1 MWAVNSSRHGILI
14 LIVLKKKKMKKKKK
28 KKRKR
33 KKNKKKKKKKL
44 SQFEFLRTRY
54 CLQENDKTSYEGTES
69 TDCRQN

>member
-1 MWAVNSSRHGILI
+1 
-14 LIVLKKKKMKKKKK
+14 VLKKKKTKKKK

-33 KKNKKKKKKKL
+33 KKRKKNKKKKKKKKKKKL